1 MQVIHLLVVRLTA
14 LGSRAL
20 SEICLSSKPAEF
32 EEVTQLL
39 QDEGGVQRQTETP
52 EAWLPF

>member
-32 EEVTQLL
+32 GEVTQLL